1 MEDEL
6 DDKVVYQTYV
16 SHMKI
21 MSRIAW
27 SVPIKL
33 SHITFTSHI
42 WRLLKMYVLKPEFII
57 FGTLVILILVYMQAV
72 DEWSRNLL
80 GRLQYT
86 INRPGAKTKAER
98 LSLFSN
104 TDVEKS
110 SWQMKVGAVAAYAVQ
125 GRRPKMEDRFVINDN
140 INNTGVALFAVFDG
154 HGGEFAANF
163 AKEKLTQNLLAKV
176 VEIKDVIAGKSIPK
190 AIVECQDDEKK
201 DPEKPV
207 SPTLTERRKSFRR
220 TSSTTDECIKGIK
233 EITDYELL
241 SKLDN
246 LKPISR
252 GSRPLKLTP
261 SFKKAPLTSYFDKF
275 GSVNYGKLLT
285 DEVLAADE
293 RLVEVAKKSRD
304 VAGTTALIAILEGY
318 QLVVANVGDSRGVM
332 CNGKGNVIPLSFDHK
347 PDQMRESKRIKE
359 AGGFVT
365 FAGVW
370 RVAGILATSR
380 ALGDYPLKDKKL
392 VIADPDILTFDL
404 RDHKPLFVILA
415 SDGLWDTFTNEEAVN
430 FIKERLNEPDYG
442 AKSLTL
448 QSYYRGS
455 LDNITVIIINFKD
468 NSFSSYSSDMDKKV

>member
-6 DDKVVYQTYV
+6 DDKVIYQTYV

-27 SVPIKL
+27 SVPLKL

-42 WRLLKMYVLKPEFII
+42 WRLMKMYVLKPEFII
-57 FGTLVILILVYMQAV
+57 FGTLVVLILVYIQAV
-72 DEWSRNLL
+72 DVWSRNLL
-80 GRLQYT
+80 GRLQFT
-86 INRPGAKTKAER
+86 INRPGSKTKAER

-104 TDVEKS
+104 SDVEKS

-163 AKEKLTQNLLAKV
+163 AKEKLTQNLFNKV
-176 VEIKDVIAGKSIPK
+176 IEIKDIIAGKSTPK
-190 AIVECQDDEKK
+190 ALVACDDNDEKK

-207 SPTLTERRKSFRR
+207 TPTLTERRKNFRR
-220 TSSTTDECIKGIK
+220 TSSTTDECIKGVK

-261 SFKKAPLTSYFDKF
+261 SFKKVPVTSYFDKF
-275 GSVNYGKLLT
+275 GGVNYGKLLT

-304 VAGTTALIAILEGY
+304 VAGTTALIAILEGS

-448 QSYYRGS
+448 QAYYRGS

-468 NSFSSYSSDMDKKV
+468 NSFSSYTSDKENI